1 MEFLYYTDIQRIL
14 SQSQIH
20 ILHNSNIKKNTEIC
34 KKFQEIN
41 KNNWIMENIV
51 VLNEQQFE
59 DIIYRTVSR
68 CLAEKNIGNLLDSP
82 IEEGYYDRSEVCGE
96 LHISYPTLWRIEKS
110 GLLRSQKVGRKNLY
124 SKQEVNDLIKSG
136 KLAEYKP
143 SKK

>member
-20 ILHNSNIKKNTEIC
+20 IFHNSNIKKNTEIC